1 VGAEPKP
8 LIDRLD
14 EAEGRIKGFLLDTTN
29 LEAAAVLLTVK
40 YHDLSFDLQKV
51 SKDVDLSDLVRHEDI
66 VEAAEEVVK
75 KFDFGTNNIGV
86 EMNFRH
92 GLGRDAAV
100 VNKLA
105 I

>member
-1 VGAEPKP
+1 
-8 LIDRLD
+8 
-14 EAEGRIKGFLLDTTN
+14 
-29 LEAAAVLLTVK
+29 
-40 YHDLSFDLQKV
+40 
-51 SKDVDLSDLVRHEDI
+51 VDLSDLVRHEDI

-86 EMNFRH
+86 EMNFRR